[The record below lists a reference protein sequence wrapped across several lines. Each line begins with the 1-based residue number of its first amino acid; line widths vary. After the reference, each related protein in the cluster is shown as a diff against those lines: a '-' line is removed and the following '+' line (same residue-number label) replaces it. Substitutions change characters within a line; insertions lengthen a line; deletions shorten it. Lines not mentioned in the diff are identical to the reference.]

1 MGRLTVGETGRF
13 GRMAS
18 RWRGGSGRQ
27 RKVEERGASCVGRER
42 NMRRGR
48 GDEQGAVLWV
58 GGLQVR
64 PPPGGGGWAT
74 TQRARARGER
84 ASGCGAQGGGWAAAA
99 SSWGR
104 TLAGRPKVK
113 KRGAELG
120 RGGGGTPA
128 QERGG
133 RAGRAPGW
141 AEGGKKGK
149 WVFLFNLFFLICG
162 LALVLHRNACFTN
175 SLSKQNRCMVR
186 HDATTKRIKPKVYLH
201 KISS

>member
-84 ASGCGAQGGGWAAAA
+84 GGRLRRRGARPPSWAALRA
-99 SSWGR
+99 S
-104 TLAGRPKVK
+104 
-113 KRGAELG
+113 
-120 RGGGGTPA
+120 
-128 QERGG
+128 
-133 RAGRAPGW
+133 
-141 AEGGKKGK
+141 
-149 WVFLFNLFFLICG
+149 
-162 LALVLHRNACFTN
+162 
-175 SLSKQNRCMVR
+175 
-186 HDATTKRIKPKVYLH
+186 
-201 KISS
+201 